1 MMSHRPIIFTL
12 AFWLL
17 VAIIQGGLLLRCG
30 FGAGWDEESHLAITD
45 CRYDSQMWIGY
56 VNFIAI
62 VLYAIWAVVTI
73 KRSRG
78 RDAE

>member
-1 MMSHRPIIFTL
+1 MITNRPIIFTL

-45 CRYDSQMWIGY
+45 CRYEAQMWIGY
-56 VNFIAI
+56 VNFLAI
-62 VLYAIWAVVTI
+62 VAYAAWAVVTI
-73 KRSRG
+73 KRLHRS
-78 RDAE
+78 ETE